1 MLTAFDIIT
10 TIIDDVLGILFIS
23 KFYPFR
29 DKINIRIPICV
40 GILAV
45 HSFLNVY
52 LIYHMYFMKSLSF
65 IAAFVLCTVIML
77 KCDKFK
83 FLLLNALCVSIDY
96 LSETLSVLLVA
107 ASRQKSLFALADS
120 GELKTSMYLL
130 SYPVFFIRHD
140 CQTQTGKTD
149 FR

>member
-77 KCDKFK
+77 KCDKGTSKNPLKIRSKCSAGIEIATF
-83 FLLLNALCVSIDY
+83 AT
-96 LSETLSVLLVA
+96 TLSKH
-107 ASRQKSLFALADS
+107 R
-120 GELKTSMYLL
+120 
-130 SYPVFFIRHD
+130 
-140 CQTQTGKTD
+140 
-149 FR
+149 